1 MQQTPY
7 SAAADMNTT
16 NASAVDISMAGVG
29 GNRGT
34 YSFRDSKEVFRGVGL
49 ESKMKLFGSLAG
61 GIGSMPS
68 DFEFSGDGVS
78 DYSKKSVIENGSG
91 EGAAEEVART
101 VMSDL
106 VHSSRYD
113 VIPKISTFQGQPAKI
128 LVNILKFHKERN
140 GELKRSGSKVDV
152 GDLWSG
158 ILDAA
163 IGAGGGEKALKKFWA
178 PMFVDPMKGWEE
190 GEEEGDGDE
199 RRRMIRKVVGVLKL
213 AVEGRKNQKKRAGGG
228 GGGGGGMATPNTSRF
243 SALSNYEEFGDEDG
257 GSSSGLG
264 DSGEG
269 RGGGD
274 GGGGG
279 EDEDEFDF

>member
-91 EGAAEEVART
+91 EGAAEE
-101 VMSDL
+101 DP
-106 VHSSRYD
+106 D
-113 VIPKISTFQGQPAKI
+113 GQ
-128 LVNILKFHKERN
+128 
-140 GELKRSGSKVDV
+140 
-152 GDLWSG
+152 
-158 ILDAA
+158 
-163 IGAGGGEKALKKFWA
+163 AGGGEGAGHAEVHPGKEVEEQVLADPVL
-178 PMFVDPMKGWEE
+178 VDPVL
-190 GEEEGDGDE
+190 
-199 RRRMIRKVVGVLKL
+199 VV
-213 AVEGRKNQKKRAGGG
+213 E
-228 GGGGGGMATPNTSRF
+228 TI
-243 SALSNYEEFGDEDG
+243 D
-257 GSSSGLG
+257 
-264 DSGEG
+264 
-269 RGGGD
+269 
-274 GGGGG
+274 
-279 EDEDEFDF
+279 